1 MPLPVSLNPRRY
13 FQDVAVGGL
22 HVPDTLPS
30 DIAQRTLILVTTG
43 VSLPPADSKSDPK
56 FNLIQQVSTVA

>member
-1 MPLPVSLNPRRY
+1 M
-13 FQDVAVGGL
+13 AVGGL